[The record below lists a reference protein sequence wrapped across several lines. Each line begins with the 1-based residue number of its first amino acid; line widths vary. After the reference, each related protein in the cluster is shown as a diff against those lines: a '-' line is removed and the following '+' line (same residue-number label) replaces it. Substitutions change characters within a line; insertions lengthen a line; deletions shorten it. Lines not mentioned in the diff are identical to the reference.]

1 MLRLSTLAIA
11 TVLVAC
17 SSSSSSDSTSN
28 TDAGPD
34 SGTESA
40 VDAGGDGAKTR
51 EPKIHRP
58 TAVDCP
64 TDRAVG
70 TAGSPRTGDKCESDA
85 ECTAG
90 KNGRC
95 ESSLQGNVCSYDE
108 CFTDADCGSAGV
120 CGCRQDQLYG
130 ANVCYKGNCRTDADC
145 PTSWCSPSAVNVS
158 TSCTTGIPVGVVGF
172 FCHTAADECT
182 DDSDC
187 PSATGTCTF
196 DVDKLHWACRA
207 LLCFGG

>member
-1 MLRLSTLAIA
+1 MLRFSSLVPALTALS
-11 TVLVAC
+11 LVAC
-17 SSSSSSDSTSN
+17 SSSSNESSST
-28 TDAGPD
+28 TD
-34 SGTESA
+34 SGTDVVADSGS
-40 VDAGGDGAKTR
+40 DAAKTP
-51 EPKIHRP
+51 EPKTHRAA
-58 TAVDCP
+58 AVDCP
-64 TDRAVG
+64 HDRVPG
-70 TAGSPRTGDKCESDA
+70 TAGSPRTGDKCEKDS
-85 ECTAG
+85 ECTSG
-90 KNGRC
+90 QNGRC

-120 CGCRQDQLYG
+120 CGCREDQLYG

-158 TSCTTGIPVGVVGF
+158 TSCTTGIPIGTVGF

-187 PSATGTCTF
+187 PSSTGSCTF

-207 LLCFGG
+207 LLCFG